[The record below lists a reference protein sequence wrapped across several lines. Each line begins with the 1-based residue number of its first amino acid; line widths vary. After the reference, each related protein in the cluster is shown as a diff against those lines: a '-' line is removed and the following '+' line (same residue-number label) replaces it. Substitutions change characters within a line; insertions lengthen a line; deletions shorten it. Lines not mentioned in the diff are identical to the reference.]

1 MTGPDSPYGP
11 ADEPEEPDRS
21 SRETEYPIDERERE
35 AIGLPPLSSDR
46 RDRPDPPQVVRISV
60 LLWVAAAIVTVAGFV
75 LMLSSQRQIVAALLN
90 AYEVARNAGESI
102 ANRNLS
108 EADIAAGVPGL
119 LWSLVVGSVMIAGLI
134 GLFAYR
140 VREGTRSARTAL
152 LTLTL
157 VLLVFVFGMPGVFV
171 NLVHVIGL
179 ALAVIALVL
188 LYLPAAAEYLP
199 RLPSV
204 RRRWRDPS

>member
-1 MTGPDSPYGP
+1 VTGPDSPYGP

>member
-188 LYLPAAAEYLP
+188 LYLPAAAKYLP

>member
-11 ADEPEEPDRS
+11 ADEPEESDRS

-46 RDRPDPPQVVRISV
+46 RDRPDPPQLVRISV

-102 ANRNLS
+102 ANRDLS

-152 LTLTL
+152 LALTL

>member
-11 ADEPEEPDRS
+11 ADEPDDRS
-21 SRETEYPIDERERE
+21 SRETEYPVDERERE

-46 RDRPDPPQVVRISV
+46 RDRPDPPQLVRISV

-119 LWSLVVGSVMIAGLI
+119 LWSLVAGSVMIAGLI

-188 LYLPAAAEYLP
+188 LYLPAASEYLP
-199 RLPSV
+199 RLPSM
-204 RRRWRDPS
+204 RRRWRDSS